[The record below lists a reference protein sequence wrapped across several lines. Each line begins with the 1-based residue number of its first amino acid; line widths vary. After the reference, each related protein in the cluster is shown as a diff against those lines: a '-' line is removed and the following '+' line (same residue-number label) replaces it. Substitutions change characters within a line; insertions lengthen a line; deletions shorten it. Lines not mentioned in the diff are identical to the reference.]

1 METFPLEI
9 CGRIVREI
17 VSRGSKSEHP
27 AVLLETQG
35 GERLILRRRGGP
47 AFGDRTFDDLVGQSI
62 VAKGQRTGQTLIVGS
77 WSSCEKS
84 D

>member
-1 METFPLEI
+1 MAQISAEMLLTSAAMDTTA
-9 CGRIVREI
+9 G
-17 VSRGSKSEHP
+17 GSKSDHP

-47 AFGDRTFDDLVGQSI
+47 ALGDRTFDDLIGQSI
-62 VAKGQRTGQTLIVGS
+62 VAKGQRLGQALIVGS
-77 WSSCEKS
+77 WSSC